1 LKLLNHA
8 QLNEQL
14 VHLQITDVTDGTNPV
29 AVFNNG
35 GSDMAT
41 SLRSEKTMSV
51 FGRQW
56 RIVAW
61 PAPAMSTA
69 FQGAQIQIAQFLLF
83 ELCLTLVCV
92 TAFLVVRTQRLK
104 SDSISQMADNKAS
117 EEKRWK
123 DMADRLPQLVWTC
136 TPEGHCD
143 YLSARWQQFT
153 GIDSD
158 KQLGDKWLQQ
168 IHPDDRPALLK
179 DWATAVAERSSF
191 CAEFRIR
198 RFDGEY
204 IWFDTRATPVFDH
217 NGQLSRWVGSNTDIH
232 AQHEAQQEVRTL
244 NLHLEELV
252 ALRTQALTESK
263 RKVQLILDTVPSL
276 IGYWTVD
283 LINVFANHAYE
294 DWFGRKPKSLPGT
307 HLSGLLPIEV
317 YQNTLPKIK
326 RVLAGERMTFLNKF
340 PDLNGNGERFGLVS
354 MLPDLVE
361 GEVVGFFVSMQDVT
375 EIQKAREAAMA
386 SSSAKSKFLATVGHE
401 IRNPLNNILGSTI
414 ILSEEVDN
422 PDVLESLEG
431 IRESAHSIR
440 VILDDLLDLSAFES
454 GRLNI
459 EHVEFDLSQ
468 CVRQA
473 TQLYDGLCRNKGV
486 AFHLDTTW
494 GTAPMA
500 IKGDPTRLK
509 QIVQN
514 LVSNAVKFTNH
525 GEVHCTFALVNQ
537 SQKCVLRL
545 KVRDTGCGIAND
557 RIGELFTPFVQ
568 ANSSTYREYGGS
580 GLGLSITKSLVDV
593 MGGTIRVSS
602 QLGEGSLFTVEIP
615 VDQVQRVAPPLQT
628 LPAEVKL
635 DEERVPPLEVLVV
648 DDAKTNRRILK
659 RMLEKSGHHVEDTEC
674 AVLALEMCRHTAFDL
689 IVTDLNM
696 PDMDGYQLAEHLRH
710 GTSPNKHTAIIALSG
725 CVSDA
730 EKLRAKQAGID
741 QHLAKPL
748 DVDELKAA
756 IKAMLAAQPASTPPN
771 HEILEKLS
779 EQLST

>member
-1 LKLLNHA
+1 
-8 QLNEQL
+8 
-14 VHLQITDVTDGTNPV
+14 
-29 AVFNNG
+29 
-35 GSDMAT
+35 
-41 SLRSEKTMSV
+41 
-51 FGRQW
+51 
-56 RIVAW
+56 
-61 PAPAMSTA
+61 
-69 FQGAQIQIAQFLLF
+69 
-83 ELCLTLVCV
+83 
-92 TAFLVVRTQRLK
+92 
-104 SDSISQMADNKAS
+104 
-117 EEKRWK
+117 
-123 DMADRLPQLVWTC
+123 
-136 TPEGHCD
+136 
-143 YLSARWQQFT
+143 
-153 GIDSD
+153 
-158 KQLGDKWLQQ
+158 
-168 IHPDDRPALLK
+168 
-179 DWATAVAERSSF
+179 
-191 CAEFRIR
+191 
-198 RFDGEY
+198 
-204 IWFDTRATPVFDH
+204 
-217 NGQLSRWVGSNTDIH
+217 
-232 AQHEAQQEVRTL
+232 
-244 NLHLEELV
+244 
-252 ALRTQALTESK
+252 
-263 RKVQLILDTVPSL
+263 
-276 IGYWTVD
+276 
-283 LINVFANHAYE
+283 
-294 DWFGRKPKSLPGT
+294 
-307 HLSGLLPIEV
+307 
-317 YQNTLPKIK
+317 
-326 RVLAGERMTFLNKF
+326 
-340 PDLNGNGERFGLVS
+340 
-354 MLPDLVE
+354 
-361 GEVVGFFVSMQDVT
+361 
-375 EIQKAREAAMA
+375 
-386 SSSAKSKFLATVGHE
+386 
-401 IRNPLNNILGSTI
+401 
-414 ILSEEVDN
+414 
-422 PDVLESLEG
+422 
-431 IRESAHSIR
+431 
-440 VILDDLLDLSAFES
+440 
-454 GRLNI
+454 
-459 EHVEFDLSQ
+459 
-468 CVRQA
+468 
-473 TQLYDGLCRNKGV
+473 
-486 AFHLDTTW
+486 
-494 GTAPMA
+494 MA

-557 RIGELFTPFVQ
+557 KIGELFTPFVQ

-635 DEERVPPLEVLVV
+635 DEERVPSLKVLVV